1 MGKNVW
7 NGARHRTYSELPYWR
22 CVSFGVLAPSPHLF
36 RVALLALCLLW
47 SLGAVAAPITVQGT
61 VTQASDGEPLIGVSV
76 LVKGTNQGTSTDI
89 DGNYSINV
97 ENGATLSFSYV
108 GCQTR
113 EIVVDG
119 PRLDVALLE
128 NSEVLDEVVV
138 VGYGTQKKKLVTGAT
153 AQIKGD
159 DIAKMNTTS
168 PLQAMQG
175 QLPGVQIASNS
186 GQPGESMKVTI
197 RGLGTI
203 GNGSTLYLIDGIG
216 GDISTLNPAD
226 IESIDVL
233 KDAASAA
240 IYGAQAANGVVLITT
255 KQGKEGKAKITFDG
269 FYGWQTNPRKINML
283 NADQYRMIMDEQN
296 VNSGLAPYDWDSMT
310 SIWRTN
316 AEGERIGTYDTDW
329 MDEMIVDHAATQSYT
344 IGVTGG
350 SKTSTYALSLGYIN
364 QEGIVGGSDASN
376 YSRYNFRINSD
387 HKAFDGLITI
397 GEQAS
402 FIYRKSNGIQVGNP
416 YSNSLRGAFGTSP
429 LTPVY
434 ATETPTYNGE
444 VINDGKYYDSSNSS
458 WNVNDGNPYGSMMC
472 GRNRSVSTTFSGN
485 VYAQIEPIKNL
496 KIRTV
501 FGAVYGSSDYRS
513 FSPLTH
519 FTAQNSDPIT
529 KVSQNMTHTLGLT
542 WTNTITYDFDIKDH
556 HFNALVGME
565 SYRYSGQYVG
575 GGQANL
581 KYGFDDWSHAW
592 INNGTGSILGEN
604 DVKVEGFPHDEA
616 RSVSYF
622 ARLGWDWKEKY
633 MINVTVRRD
642 GSSRFARGHRFGTFP
657 SVSAGWNISN
667 ENFMESTRSWLDF
680 LKIRAS
686 WGRVGNQNVD
696 NYQYLAPIT
705 VSNTNAFFGQYI
717 GPNGV
722 LSDYSGTVSTN
733 WGAFPSRLGNLDLTW
748 ETSEQT
754 NIGFDARLLNS
765 RLAVNFDWY
774 VKTNKDWL
782 VEAPVL
788 ATAGSDAPF
797 INGGSVKNTGIELA
811 LTWNDVIGRD
821 FSYSIGI
828 NGAYNKN
835 KVGSIP
841 NRDGIIHGATGMI
854 FNNSQECYRAE
865 NGKPIG
871 YFWGYKTA
879 GIFQNQQQIDQWAA
893 AGNGFLQP
901 NVAPGDVIYV
911 DVNHDG
917 SIDENDKVNLGN
929 GMPKWTYGF
938 NLNFYYKNFDLG
950 IVANGAAG
958 FQILQSYRGPDAFK
972 SNYTTRILDRWTG
985 EGTSNKIPRLLNS
998 DTNWQFSDIYLQD
1011 GDYLRISNLTFGYN
1025 FAPLI
1030 NQSWLSNARLYFQVQ
1045 NLYTFTKYDGM
1056 DPEIGYGTSDWVS
1069 GIDVGFYPRPRTYLF
1084 GVNLTF

>member
-1 MGKNVW
+1 MGKKCL
-7 NGARHRTYSELPYWR
+7 ER
-22 CVSFGVLAPSPHLF
+22 CTSLHLF
-36 RVALLALCLLW
+36 RVALFALTLL
-47 SLGAVAAPITVQGT
+47 LGMSASAAPITVQGT

-76 LVKGTNQGTSTDI
+76 LVKGTNQGTSTDL
-89 DGNYSINV
+89 DGNYSIKV
-97 ENGATLSFSYV
+97 ETGATLSFSYV
-108 GCQTR
+108 GMQTR

-119 PRLDVALLE
+119 PRLDVALLD

-186 GQPGESMKVTI
+186 GQPGEGMKVTI

-203 GNGSTLYLIDGIG
+203 GNGSPLYLIDGIG
-216 GDISTLNPAD
+216 GDISTLNPSD

-255 KQGKEGKAKITFDG
+255 KQGKEGRAKVTFDG
-269 FYGWQTNPRKINML
+269 YYGWQNAPRKIKML

-296 VNSGLAPYDWDSMT
+296 INSGLAPYDWDSMT

-329 MDEMIVDHAATQSYT
+329 MDEMIVDNAATSSYT
-344 IGVTGG
+344 LGVTGG
-350 SKTSTYALSLGYIN
+350 SATSTYALSLGYVN
-364 QEGIVGGSDASN
+364 QEGIVGGKEASN

-387 HKAFDGLITI
+387 HKLFDGIITV

-402 FIYRKSNGIQVGNP
+402 FIYKKSNGIQVGNP
-416 YSNSLRGAFGTSP
+416 YSNTLRGAFGTSP

-444 VINDGKYYDSSNSS
+444 VINNGLYYDSSNSN
-458 WNVNDGNPYGSMMC
+458 WNVNDGNPYGNMMC
-472 GRNRSVSTTFSGN
+472 GDNRSKSATFSGN
-485 VYAQIEPIKNL
+485 VYAQVEPIKNL
-496 KIRTV
+496 RVRTV

-519 FTAQNSDPIT
+519 FTAQNSAPIT

-542 WTNTITYDFDIKDH
+542 WTNTATYDFDIKDH
-556 HFNALVGME
+556 HFNALIGME
-565 SYRYSGQYVG
+565 CYRYSGEYLSGSQG
-575 GGQANL
+575 ML
-581 KYGFDDWSHAW
+581 KEGFDDWTHAW
-592 INNGTGSILGEN
+592 INNGTGSTIGEN
-604 DVKVEGFPHDEA
+604 NVNVEGHPHDDA

-633 MINVTVRRD
+633 MINATVRRD

-667 ENFMESTRSWLDF
+667 ENFMESSRSWLDF

-686 WGRVGNQNVD
+686 WGRVGNQNVK
-696 NYQYLAPIT
+696 NYQYLAPIK
-705 VSNTNAFFGQYI
+705 VADTNAYFGQFI
-717 GPNGV
+717 GPNGQ
-722 LSDYSGTVSTN
+722 LSDYSGITNQN
-733 WGAFPSRLGNLDLTW
+733 WGAFPSRLGNEDLTW

-782 VEAPVL
+782 VEAPIL
-788 ATAGSDAPF
+788 ATAGTDAPF
-797 INGGSVKNTGIELA
+797 INGGSVKNTGVELA
-811 LTWNDVIGRD
+811 LTWNDVIGKD
-821 FSYSIGI
+821 FSYSITV

-841 NRDGIIHGATGMI
+841 NKDGIIHGDPGMI
-854 FNNSQECYRAE
+854 YNNSQECYRAE
-865 NGKPIG
+865 NGQPIG
-871 YFWGYKTA
+871 YFWGYRTA
-879 GIFQNQQQIDQWAA
+879 GIFQNQQQIDEWVA
-893 AGNGFLQP
+893 AGNGILQP
-901 NVAPGDVIYV
+901 NVGPGDLIYV
-911 DVNHDG
+911 DLNHDG
-917 SIDENDKVNLGN
+917 KIDEKDKTNIGN

-938 NLNFYYKNFDLG
+938 NLNLYYKNFDFGL
-950 IVANGAAG
+950 VANGAAG
-958 FQILQSYRGPDAFK
+958 YQILQSYRGPDGFK

-985 EGTSNKIPRLLNS
+985 EGTSNSMPRVLNS
-998 DTNWQFSDIYLQD
+998 DANWQFSDLYLQD
-1011 GDYLRISNLTFGYN
+1011 GDYLRLSNLTIGYN
-1025 FAPLI
+1025 FAPLM
-1030 NQSWLSNARLYFQVQ
+1030 NQKWCSQARLYFQVQ

-1056 DPEIGYGTSDWVS
+1056 DPEIGYGTADWVS
-1069 GIDVGFYPRPRTYLF
+1069 GIDVGFYPRPRTFLF
-1084 GVNLTF
+1084 GVNLSF